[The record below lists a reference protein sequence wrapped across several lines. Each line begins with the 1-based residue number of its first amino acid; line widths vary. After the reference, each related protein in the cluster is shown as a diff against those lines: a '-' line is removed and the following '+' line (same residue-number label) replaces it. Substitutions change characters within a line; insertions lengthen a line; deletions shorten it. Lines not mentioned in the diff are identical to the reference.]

1 MSTEQLIEEFKA
13 LPLAE
18 RQKVAE
24 AIFEDDSWIP
34 ESFRDGMR
42 DLEAGRT
49 VPMGK
54 ALSETPPG
62 VSR

>member
-1 MSTEQLIEEFKA
+1 VSTEQLIKEFKA
-13 LPLAE
+13 LSLAE
-18 RQKVAE
+18 RQRVAE

-34 ESFRDGMR
+34 ESFREGMR

-49 VPMGK
+49 VSMEK

-62 VSR
+62 VSE